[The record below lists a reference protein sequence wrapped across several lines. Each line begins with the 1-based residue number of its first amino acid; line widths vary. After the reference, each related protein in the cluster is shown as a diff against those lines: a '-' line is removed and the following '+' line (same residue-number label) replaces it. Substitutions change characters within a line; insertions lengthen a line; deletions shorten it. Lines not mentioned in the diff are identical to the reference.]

1 MGSRV
6 PSAGARAD
14 LARPRP
20 PVAVPDG
27 RAAAGRARLAF
38 TAAVGDWCTGPGA
51 LYSQLARAIEQAIRR
66 GDLTPGTRLPPER
79 TAASVLAVSRGTV
92 MAAYSALRQDGW
104 VDSRRGSGTWIPVG
118 VARGLRPDVEAD
130 DAGARFR
137 RFTAGLMSDRADVIE
152 LGLSIVAAAQGLP
165 EDLLTLDRSDLAVLT
180 PEHGYWPAGMPA
192 LRKAIA
198 ARSTEQGD
206 RCGSE
211 SIVVTGGAQQAL
223 ATAAA
228 VTLRRGDTVAVES
241 PTYPGAIDAFT
252 RAGARIVTV
261 PADEGWADVTALR
274 RVLDQTSATALYLIP
289 TCHNPTGAVMS
300 EARRRAIGRLVD
312 EREIYLFEDE
322 TLADLAFDG
331 NRPSSISS
339 RVSSPRTL
347 SIGSLS
353 KSVWG
358 GLRIGWLRASPDIA
372 DRAVRAKAAQDLGLS
387 AAGQLLGLR
396 AFEALPA
403 ITGMRRAQLQ
413 TRAAVLRARL
423 RELVPEWDIPAPLG
437 GLSLWVGMG
446 DADTDVFAQHALRRG
461 VSVSPG
467 GTHCADGSGTGHA
480 RIAFSRDTEI
490 LLVAAQRLKEAWDDY
505 VSRHGPLPRTAAR
518 DSSRSPQPWS

>member
-1 MGSRV
+1 MGSTD
-6 PSAGARAD
+6 PSARAAARG
-14 LARPRP
+14 LSARPAATP
-20 PVAVPDG
+20 GAPDG

-38 TAAVGDWCTGPGA
+38 TAAVGDWCTGPGP
-51 LYSQLARAIEQAIRR
+51 LYELLARAIERAIRR
-66 GDLTPGTRLPPER
+66 GDLAPGTRLPPER
-79 TAASVLAVSRGTV
+79 SAASMLAVSRGTV
-92 MAAYSALRQDGW
+92 MGAYSSMREDGW
-104 VDSRRGSGTWIPVG
+104 LDSRRGSGTWIPAG

-130 DAGARFR
+130 DAGAPFR
-137 RFTAGLMSDRADVIE
+137 RFTAVLMSDRADVIE

-180 PEHGYWPAGMPA
+180 AKHGYWPAGMPA
-192 LRKAIA
+192 LREAIA
-198 ARSTEQGD
+198 ARSTEQGE

-211 SIVVTGGAQQAL
+211 SIVVTAGAQQAL

-228 VTLRRGDTVAVES
+228 VTLRRGDTVVVES

-261 PADEGWADVTALR
+261 PSDEGWADVTALR
-274 RVLDQTSATALYLIP
+274 QALDKSSAAALYLIP

-300 EARRRAIGRLVD
+300 EARRRAIARLVD

-331 NRPSSISS
+331 NRPPSISS
-339 RVSSPRTL
+339 RAASPLTL
-347 SIGSLS
+347 TIGSLS

-396 AFEALPA
+396 ALEALPS
-403 ITGMRRAQLQ
+403 ITGMRRTQLQ

-423 RELVPEWDIPAPLG
+423 HELLPEWDVPAPLG

-446 DADTDVFAQHALRRG
+446 FADTDLFAQYALRRG

-467 GTHCADGSGTGHA
+467 GTHCPDGSGTGHA
-480 RIAFSRDTEI
+480 RIAFSRETEV
-490 LLVAAQRLKEAWDDY
+490 LLVAAQRLKDAWDDY
-505 VSRHGPLPRTAAR
+505 TGRHGPTPRTTDR
-518 DSSRSPQPWS
+518 DSRTPQT